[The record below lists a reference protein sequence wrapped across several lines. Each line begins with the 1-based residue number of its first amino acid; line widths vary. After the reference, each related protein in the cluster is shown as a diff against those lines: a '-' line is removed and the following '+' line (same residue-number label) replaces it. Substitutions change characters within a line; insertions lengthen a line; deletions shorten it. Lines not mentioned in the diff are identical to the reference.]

1 MIRAPTLAS
10 TIALGLALACR
21 PTPSAPPVASP
32 PAGALPP
39 SRHTAG
45 EVVEANVP
53 LQHGGVLGLAELR
66 GKLVV
71 LELVDAA
78 HRDAAI
84 ESEYAAL
91 QAEGDGRLA
100 VVMVS
105 LDADGWGGD
114 VPPFVLGWDPQGA
127 LAARLH
133 AAGVPCVLLLDG
145 AGRIVA
151 QYSGARAPGHGQLV
165 AAARAALPTAP

>member
-1 MIRAPTLAS
+1 MTRAPLL
-10 TIALGLALACR
+10 ALGLAACR
-21 PTPSAPPVASP
+21 PTPPAEPAVTPPS
-32 PAGALPP
+32 GALPP
-39 SRHTAG
+39 SRHAAG

-78 HRDAAI
+78 HRDPAI

-91 QAEGDGRLA
+91 QADGDGRLA

-133 AAGVPCVLLLDG
+133 AAGMPCVLLLDAG
-145 AGRIVA
+145 GRIVA
-151 QYSGARAPGHGQLV
+151 QYSGARSPGHGQLV
-165 AAARAALPTAP
+165 AAARAALPTIR